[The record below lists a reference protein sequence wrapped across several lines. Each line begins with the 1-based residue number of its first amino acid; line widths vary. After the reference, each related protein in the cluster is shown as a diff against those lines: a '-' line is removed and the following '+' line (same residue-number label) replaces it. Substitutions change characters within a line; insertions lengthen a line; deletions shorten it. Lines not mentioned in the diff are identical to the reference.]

1 MNASKRIRTHEING
15 ISDGSICLDEMDKSP
30 SREIMKFP
38 NLKIRI
44 LDYVAE
50 LTILRLDALNSLN
63 DSLLFQLESMIQE
76 LKIRDDVR
84 FLIIT
89 GESKSFVS
97 GADISYMANLDSARF
112 IHFIR
117 VGNRVFSCIENS
129 RVPVIAQN

>member
-1 MNASKRIRTHEING
+1 MKVVKRIRTYETSD
-15 ISDGSICLDEMDKSP
+15 ISDAPICIGGTDEPP

-50 LTILRLDALNSLN
+50 LTISRLDALNSLN

-76 LKIRDDVR
+76 LEILDDVR

-89 GESKSFVS
+89 GESRSFVS

-117 VGNRVFSCIENS
+117 VGNRVFS
-129 RVPVIAQN
+129 

>member
-1 MNASKRIRTHEING
+1 
-15 ISDGSICLDEMDKSP
+15 
-30 SREIMKFP
+30 MKFP

-50 LTILRLDALNSLN
+50 STISRPDALNSLN

-76 LKIRDDVR
+76 LEIRDDVR

-89 GESKSFVS
+89 VESRSFVS
-97 GADISYMANLDSARF
+97 GADISYIANLDSARF

-129 RVPVIAQN
+129 RLPVIAQN